1 MFVYFYAHR
10 FSLLHLPHFVKY
22 PAFKAPQPQF
32 QALSTSDL
40 FIVSYSF
47 KEWMA
52 IRTCWSFLKER
63 KRSYLANI

>member
-1 MFVYFYAHR
+1 MFIYFYAHC
-10 FSLLHLPHFVKY
+10 FSLLHLPHSVKY

-52 IRTCWSFLKER
+52 IRTCWSTLEER
-63 KRSYLANI
+63 ECCYLANI